1 LTVPS
6 NHGGRN
12 LDTSPPG
19 LMILLE
25 LRKFYPEVFEKVQV
39 HLDGGIRRGT
49 DILKALCLG
58 ATSVSLGRPFLYSV
72 LYGEQGVQHL
82 IQSKFQLLINF

>member
-1 LTVPS
+1 MKNS

-19 LMILLE
+19 LMVLLE
-25 LRKFYPEVFEKVQV
+25 IRKHCPQIFQKVEIHV
-39 HLDGGIRRGT
+39 DGGIRRGT

-58 ATSVSLGRPFLYSV
+58 ATSVLIGRPFLYSV
-72 LYGEQGVQHL
+72 LYGEEGVAHV
-82 IQSKFQLLINF
+82 IRSKLQTF

>member
-1 LTVPS
+1 MV
-6 NHGGRN
+6 
-12 LDTSPPG
+12 
-19 LMILLE
+19 LLE
-25 LRKFYPEVFEKVQV
+25 LRKFYPEVFDKVQV

-72 LYGEQGVQHL
+72 LYGEQGVRHL
-82 IQSKFQLLINF
+82 IQSKLQPPTSFECC

>member
-1 LTVPS
+1 MV
-6 NHGGRN
+6 
-12 LDTSPPG
+12 
-19 LMILLE
+19 LLE
-25 LRKFYPEVFEKVQV
+25 LRKFYPDVFDKIQV

-72 LYGEQGVQHL
+72 LYGEQGVHHL
-82 IQSKFQLLINF
+82 IQSKFHLPITFEPC